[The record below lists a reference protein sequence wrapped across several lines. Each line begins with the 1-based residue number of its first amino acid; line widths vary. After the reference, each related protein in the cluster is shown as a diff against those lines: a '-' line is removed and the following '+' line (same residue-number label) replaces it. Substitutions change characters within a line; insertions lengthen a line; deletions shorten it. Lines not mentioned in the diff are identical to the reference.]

1 MSFKHDT
8 INLSELLLLGF
19 SRFSCHAVI
28 STRNGLKTRMMADD
42 RKACR

>member
-1 MSFKHDT
+1 MPKYL
-8 INLSELLLLGF
+8 LSSF

-28 STRNGLKTRMMADD
+28 STCNGLETRMMADD